1 MLIVK
6 FISKWFILFFLSS
19 WLLFSFS
26 LFFNDLISLVLIFFF
41 KIKDLF
47 FEIFEVIIIFY
58 IINEVFVLI
67 YIYIDK
73 NEVILKILILNNMD
87 SFEYGRKFWF

>member
-1 MLIVK
+1 MLIVI

-58 IINEVFVLI
+58 IIN
-67 YIYIDK
+67 
-73 NEVILKILILNNMD
+73 
-87 SFEYGRKFWF
+87 

>member
-58 IINEVFVLI
+58 IINVVFVLI

-73 NEVILKILILNNMD
+73 KW
-87 SFEYGRKFWF
+87 SYFENFNFK